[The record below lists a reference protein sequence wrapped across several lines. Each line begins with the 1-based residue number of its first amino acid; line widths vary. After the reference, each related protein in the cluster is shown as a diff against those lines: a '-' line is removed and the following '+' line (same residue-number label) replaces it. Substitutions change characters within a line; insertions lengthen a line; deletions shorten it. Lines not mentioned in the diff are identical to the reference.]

1 MIVGIVQT
9 KETKFLIIFEA
20 AKRSLLAANI
30 LFNKIAKELNSYEK
44 SIDNSIDIGDTAV
57 NALIDSIAFIDFA
70 HRFGTLI
77 DSIPL
82 IKKSST
88 QLKLLRNSLK
98 KVEKAR
104 NHLQHLRG
112 DLSSDK
118 EIRYPILGFLQ
129 WSNGQTNY
137 ILAFTQPIEF
147 DVVGMAYNLTTK
159 NWESTLEYN
168 VIDQRINLDKV
179 LSEMKL
185 TFEFIVDQV
194 QFSDPELLKLSWG
207 KTQTLGIKM
216 IDKTNA

>member
-1 MIVGIVQT
+1 MGQQQT
-9 KETKFLIIFEA
+9 KETKFLMIFEA
-20 AKRSLLAANI
+20 VKRSLLAADI
-30 LFNKIAKELNSYEK
+30 LFNKITKELNSYEK
-44 SIDNSIDIGDTAV
+44 SIDNSINIGEAAV
-57 NALIDSIAFIDFA
+57 GPLIDSIAFIDFA

-88 QLKLLRNSLK
+88 QLKLLRSVLK
-98 KVEKAR
+98 NVEKAR

-118 EIRYPILGFLQ
+118 DIRYPILGLLQ

-147 DVVGMAYNLTTK
+147 DIVGMSYDLEKK
-159 NWESTLEYN
+159 NWESTLEYD

-179 LSEMKL
+179 LSEMKT
-185 TFEFIVDQV
+185 TFDFVVSQV
-194 QFSDPELLKLSWG
+194 QFSNSEISKLSWG
-207 KTQTLGIKM
+207 MTQTLGVKI
-216 IDKTNA
+216 IGKTNA